1 MRGEESLLKL
11 DNFLVHFPQ
20 KELKKVIWGYKKKWP
35 AIHQHRVRSEDPVMT
50 VKAGFLRANMMDNH
64 LGLKQGQLKLV
75 KMTGLWYGPFRAVP
89 LKEALL
95 TTFVRKA
102 PGDSL
107 RSLSQR
113 SVNNIVFFTTL
124 SSEGKARTAD
134 HWDLWW
140 PSLQTAGSH
149 LLLSAS

>member
-1 MRGEESLLKL
+1 
-11 DNFLVHFPQ
+11 
-20 KELKKVIWGYKKKWP
+20 
-35 AIHQHRVRSEDPVMT
+35 MT
-50 VKAGFLRANMMDNH
+50 VKAGFLRANIMMDNH
-64 LGLKQGQLKLV
+64 LGLKQDQLKLV

-134 HWDLWW
+134 H
-140 PSLQTAGSH
+140 
-149 LLLSAS
+149 